1 MQTNIKKI
9 HVSFCYP
16 ALKTIILVDLNINK
30 NAIAIVTAFYPLR
43 ERKGYFFMPFDKAVL
58 SDLVTN

>member
-43 ERKGYFFMPFDKAVL
+43 ERIFFHAFRL
-58 SDLVTN
+58 SLSV

>member
-43 ERKGYFFMPFDKAVL
+43 ERFFFMPFDKAFL